1 MTRNEKII
9 YSFAEKL
16 GTLSALV
23 EVCPNQPDG
32 FAVALSNAVEDL
44 EDLKREV
51 FESLYIILDDG
62 SEVKK

>member
-44 EDLKREV
+44 
-51 FESLYIILDDG
+51 
-62 SEVKK
+62 